1 MTGPTKLVTFTPLVL
16 HLKMFVS
23 AMTSGFSRFFMNTP
37 VTQSVIVTFANS
49 GAFFRAVI
57 P

>member
-1 MTGPTKLVTFTPLVL
+1 MTGPSELVRFTPLVL

-23 AMTSGFSRFFMNTP
+23 AMTSGFSRFFINIP
-37 VTQSVIVTFANS
+37 VTQSVTVTFANS
-49 GAFFRAVI
+49 GAFLTAVI

>member
-1 MTGPTKLVTFTPLVL
+1 MTDPTELVTLTPLVL
-16 HLKMFVS
+16 HLKMFAS
-23 AMTSGFSRFFMNTP
+23 AMTSGFSRFSINTP

-49 GAFFRAVI
+49 GAFFKAVI